1 MSNSKKDTSSASKL
15 DNIFSP
21 AVSFGLLD
29 LPHTPCSAIS
39 NASGST
45 VQQHRSTILGSH
57 RRNVERIRSNSSL
70 RTPNANVSSTS
81 TNNVYGNI
89 LSPNRSMQDDNS
101 LLLLPPSQTI
111 SESLNALALSTS
123 EELEKV
129 WDEVGCSPEDR
140 ADQLTDLLSGF
151 RKLCEE
157 KIEAER
163 MTAQYYKETIITYKE
178 EIRAKSAALKIDVD
192 ETLLEDGGGQSLSD
206 EAMTLEVT
214 LDKVRS
220 IADVASADLCK
231 CRDLLLD
238 YYEAL
243 GQTLEDCWQ
252 DVTSDLTQ
260 SRRDEFHNKVKEME
274 EVVFNRKSAVEKL
287 LQDCQAL
294 LEALDYDISENELDY
309 RIMNSLLKNDDGT
322 SSIESKD
329 KTDTCT
335 GISSSTLE
343 DLTKRLG
350 QLNQEKKQR
359 KAKLNEMGA
368 EIGALW
374 EKLHVS
380 KEDRSKFADSIHGLG
395 IDTIEK
401 GEKELIRLYELRAEM
416 MGKLILDA
424 RKRIDELLKETNAN
438 DELKNSFNVLGIED
452 EAGFNEEL
460 LNGHEQII
468 ESLESRLSQMRPML
482 DMIEKREV
490 IVRERMQYEEFQKD
504 PDRLQQRGA
513 ALTKQLMKEEKM
525 SRRIKKDLPKYTELL
540 QKKLREWVNTHGEPF
555 FFKGEPYAD
564 VIQKQEEEWQQYKD
578 NQTKRKLKKKQEEKT
593 TKHGSGG
600 GKFQP
605 LPGKKKVG
613 APSSTNGTS
622 KTRAISRGRTAPL
635 GDKTNHNRA
644 MSRGRTMQEARK
656 ARATAPTGYQK
667 SSASLNVTSKG
678 VRALSRTRSR
688 PLTR

>member
-1 MSNSKKDTSSASKL
+1 L
-15 DNIFSP
+15 SP
-21 AVSFGLLD
+21 
-29 LPHTPCSAIS
+29 
-39 NASGST
+39 
-45 VQQHRSTILGSH
+45 
-57 RRNVERIRSNSSL
+57 
-70 RTPNANVSSTS
+70 
-81 TNNVYGNI
+81 
-89 LSPNRSMQDDNS
+89 PNRSIQDDNS

-163 MTAQYYKETIITYKE
+163 MTAQYYKETIVTYKE
-178 EIRAKSAALKIDVD
+178 EIRAKSEALSIEVD
-192 ETLLEDGGGQSLSD
+192 ETLLADGGGQSLSD

-220 IADVASADLCK
+220 IADIASADLSK
-231 CRDLLLD
+231 CRDLLLGN
-238 YYEAL
+238 YEAL
-243 GQTLEDCWQ
+243 GLTLEECWQ
-252 DVTSDLTQ
+252 DITSDLTQ

-287 LQDCQAL
+287 LKDCQAL
-294 LEALDYDISENELDY
+294 LEALDCDIDANELDH
-309 RIMNSLLKNDDGT
+309 RIMNSLNKDDEGNY
-322 SSIESKD
+322 SIQSTVQ
-329 KTDTCT
+329 TDTCT

-343 DLTKRLG
+343 DLTDRLR

-368 EIGALW
+368 DIGALW

-395 IDTIEK
+395 MDTIEK
-401 GEKELIRLYELRAEM
+401 GEKELIRLYELRADM
-416 MGKLILDA
+416 MGKLIVDA
-424 RKRIDELLKETNAN
+424 REKIDELLKETNSS
-438 DELKNSFNVLGIED
+438 DEQKASFSVLGIED
-452 EAGFNEEL
+452 EAEFNEEL
-460 LNGHEQII
+460 LNDHEQII
-468 ESLESRLSQMRPML
+468 ESLESRLAQMRPML

-490 IVRERMQYEEFQKD
+490 IVLERMQYEGFQKD

-525 SRRIKKDLPKYTELL
+525 SRRIKKDLPKYTEVL
-540 QKKLREWVNTHGEPF
+540 QKKLKEWVNTHGEPF
-555 FFKGEPYAD
+555 LFKGDRYTD
-564 VIQKQEEEWQQYKD
+564 VMQKQEDEWQQYKD
-578 NQTKRKLKKKQEEKT
+578 NQTKRKLQKKQEEKT
-593 TKHGSGG
+593 TKHVSGA

-613 APSSTNGTS
+613 APPSTNGTS
-622 KTRAISRGRTAPL
+622 RGPSRTRAISRGRTFPL
-635 GDKTNHNRA
+635 GDKTNHTRA
-644 MSRGRTMQEARK
+644 VSRGRANQEVRK

-667 SSASLNVTSKG
+667 KSASSNATSKG
-678 VRALSRTRSR
+678 ARGMSRTRPR